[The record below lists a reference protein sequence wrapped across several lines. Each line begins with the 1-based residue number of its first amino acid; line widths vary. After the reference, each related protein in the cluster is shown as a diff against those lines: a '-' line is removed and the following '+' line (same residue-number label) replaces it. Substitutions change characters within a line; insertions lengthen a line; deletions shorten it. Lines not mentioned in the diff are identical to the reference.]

1 MVDKLL
7 ERVEGW
13 RALAKD
19 NKDPFI
25 RFISEYIAFNALLRR
40 KYGYKTG
47 DGNLIKCIKEDLPER
62 LLLSNEISGAVDE
75 LKNMLPIYNVRDV
88 KRGNGR
94 GEISEKD
101 VESDIKMLIDV
112 IYTIRNNLFHGDKR
126 YYNEDEI
133 FNRDEKFVKLGYEIL
148 KEINNWLIENLQKRE
163 CGR

>member
-25 RFISEYIAFNALLRR
+25 RFISEYIAFNAILRR
-40 KYGYKTG
+40 KYGYQKK
-47 DGNLIKCIKEDLPER
+47 DFELIECLKNEFPSNLLTSDQ
-62 LLLSNEISGAVDE
+62 ISDAVTS
-75 LKNMLPIYNVRDV
+75 LKNMLPIYNVRNV
-88 KRGNGR
+88 KIGNGR
-94 GEISEKD
+94 REISEKD

-126 YYNEDEI
+126 YSNEDEI
-133 FNRDEKFVKLGYEIL
+133 FSRDEKFVKFGYEIL

-163 CGR
+163 CRR